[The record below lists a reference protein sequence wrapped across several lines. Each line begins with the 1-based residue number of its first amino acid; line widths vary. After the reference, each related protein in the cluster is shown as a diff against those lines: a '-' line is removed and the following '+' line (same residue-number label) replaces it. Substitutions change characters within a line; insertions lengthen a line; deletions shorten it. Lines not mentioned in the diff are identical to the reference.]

1 MLQNDVIK
9 CCKMMSPHSNESA
22 MWRNCV
28 SRRQFCNIHRRTY
41 NHFPKYHM
49 TLFTNKKSDNRPIN
63 NLARVRDLRFACSIP
78 LWEILIFLCFILEIS
93 QKSELLFYS
102 LLPFISV
109 LHFSMKIVFR
119 DNLLLQ
125 KITIFLQIFM

>member
-1 MLQNDVIK
+1 MCIEVCGLVLV
-9 CCKMMSPHSNESA
+9 H
-22 MWRNCV
+22 
-28 SRRQFCNIHRRTY
+28 
-41 NHFPKYHM
+41 
-49 TLFTNKKSDNRPIN
+49 RPIN
-63 NLARVRDLRFACSIP
+63 NLARVRDLRFACSIR

-102 LLPFISV
+102 LLPFISL